1 MSANSS
7 VTKSSSTRCGAQLRF
22 AVLGQLAQC
31 GQQVRAIAERRQG
44 HRGDLDRADALAA
57 YVADHQAQAARC
69 LDHAVQVAAD
79 QRLAARRLIG
89 RRQPSGS
96 GDRRDGREYGVL
108 RSLGHLGQVA
118 DASFSS
124 GSDHRQRRRQHGGE
138 HHHARPDGD
147 GEGLRVAL
155 RREQRQPHD
164 QHDHGDDGGAQGRA
178 ERRCHQ
184 RCDGDGADQA
194 AGAVQQVSR
203 RDNRDRQQRDDEP
216 DLGSAHPAH
225 TTSIPDRP
233 TR

>member
-1 MSANSS
+1 MSANST

-147 GEGLRVAL
+147 G
-155 RREQRQPHD
+155 
-164 QHDHGDDGGAQGRA
+164 GAQGRA